1 MAHVLDGRATLEI
14 LFDLGCVFAVES
26 FQFLVEL
33 HVALVDVIDVGVLVK
48 CTTATVLASLG
59 DPTQT
64 DNRLY
69 RQIRSQTPGLL
80 SRLATSRPRPSRL
93 KKLE

>member
-33 HVALVDVIDVGVLVK
+33 HVALIDVIDVGVLVK

-59 DPTQT
+59 DPTQIGYT
-64 DNRLY
+64 DRHARRHQACY
-69 RQIRSQTPGLL
+69 QDSLL
-80 SRLATSRPRPSRL
+80 QDQDHRG
-93 KKLE
+93 